1 MTASYLEWLF
11 LGFLLLPRSPHGC
24 YFFQVVLRNLSFL
37 FSLFVRGRKALT
49 LLKLMGD
56 GGDGVCGSSVKNS
69 PVSFSLRSVVVI
81 QFLLAISS
89 L

>member
-1 MTASYLEWLF
+1 
-11 LGFLLLPRSPHGC
+11 
-24 YFFQVVLRNLSFL
+24 
-37 FSLFVRGRKALT
+37 
-49 LLKLMGD
+49 MGD

-89 L
+89 LWQNTGACHKKKRQQGYFSSVKNTLDTNGPIFQTGSAEIHAAARRVCACV